1 MNNVNM
7 TDKGETTR
15 VDAQYDGTTILTV
28 IPKTDQSAGPSTG
41 QFAPIGLGSAKAS
54 GAGVR
59 TDS

>member
-15 VDAQYDGTTILTV
+15 VDAQYDGTVIITT
-28 IPKTDQSAGPSTG
+28 IPKTDQSAGPSAG
-41 QFAPIGLGSAKAS
+41 QYSGIKIASANAA

-59 TDS
+59 TDA